1 MRTSPSNICAISGI
15 ISHLHI
21 EIWTQIS
28 FFNQNFLRKFQ
39 GAQKRRQNSDGQY
52 PQRGPPLSSNI
63 FQMILQCFQTVVV
76 GNLRQVQQSGQ
87 LLFKYGVGDLSDSL
101 RASKHFQICNTKK
114 FEIILYLD
122 RRNSNLKAALI
133 IYAVERPQICVSA
146 GQSAKS
152 VHIETLSR
160 LVVEISTVVP

>member
-21 EIWTQIS
+21 EIWSQIS

-39 GAQKRRQNSDGQY
+39 GAQSRRQNSDRQT

-87 LLFKYGVGDLSDSL
+87 LSFKYGVGDLSDSL

-160 LVVEISTVVP
+160 LVVEISAVVP

>member
-1 MRTSPSNICAISGI
+1 
-15 ISHLHI
+15 
-21 EIWTQIS
+21 
-28 FFNQNFLRKFQ
+28 
-39 GAQKRRQNSDGQY
+39 
-52 PQRGPPLSSNI
+52 
-63 FQMILQCFQTVVV
+63 MILQCFQTVVV

-160 LVVEISTVVP
+160 LVVEISAVVP